1 MTPFER
7 LFYSRLASPLGDLIV
22 VCNASQALCALEFE
36 DQDARVQ
43 NFLAR
48 AYPRHERVDGASP
61 GAIEEALRRYFGGEF
76 TALDRLA
83 VAVQGTAFQQQV
95 WRALR
100 RIAPGTTTS
109 YGGLAASLRKA
120 GASRAVGLAN
130 GSNPVGI
137 VVPCHRVIG
146 ADGSLTGYGGGIAR
160 KRWLLA
166 HEGALAWELELG

>member
-1 MTPFER
+1 MTASDR
-7 LFYSRLASPLGDLIV
+7 LFHSRLPSPLGDLIV
-22 VCNASQALCALEFE
+22 VCNAAQALCALEFE
-36 DQDARVQ
+36 DHDARMQ

-48 AYPRHERVDGASP
+48 AYPAHERIDGVAP
-61 GAIEEALRRYFGGEF
+61 GAIKVALERYFAGEF
-76 TALDRLA
+76 AALDPLE
-83 VAVQGTAFQQQV
+83 VALQGTAFQQQV
-95 WRALR
+95 WHALR

-109 YGGLAASLRKA
+109 YGGLAASLGKA

-130 GSNPVGI
+130 GSNPIAI

-146 ADGSLTGYGGGIAR
+146 ADGALTGYGGGIAR